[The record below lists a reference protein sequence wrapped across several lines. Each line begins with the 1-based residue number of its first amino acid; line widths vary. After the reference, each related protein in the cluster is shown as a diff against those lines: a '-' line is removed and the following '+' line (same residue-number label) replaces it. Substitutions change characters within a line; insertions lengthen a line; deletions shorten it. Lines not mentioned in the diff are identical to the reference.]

1 MGKIRERLKMGKIW
15 RLKMAKIWRLKMR
28 KIGNRLYDSK
38 ILGKI
43 RDKCWHIENIIEDG
57 LWEIGYF
64 VLTALK
70 GAAISLA
77 CFVPWGA
84 LAFSCGVDLAVT
96 QAQQKKEAFQAYTT
110 SAEYAE
116 EYNAAK
122 EAELERYE
130 QIEEDVVGVQQEFLN
145 GKMTLKELE
154 GKIEALRRQIVYGD
168 ELDRRLFN
176 NTNNPTIVATKEK
189 AKDLRTASI
198 PLIVV
203 GALAMAADVVTGFA
217 RYEWGADKIRFD
229 L

>member
-1 MGKIRERLKMGKIW
+1 MGKIRDM
-15 RLKMAKIWRLKMR
+15 
-28 KIGNRLYDSK
+28 LY
-38 ILGKI
+38 
-43 RDKCWHIENIIEDG
+43 
-57 LWEIGYF
+57 EIGDFVKDSLWVTGHY

-122 EAELERYE
+122 EAEFERYE

-154 GKIEALRRQIVYGD
+154 GKIEALRREIVYGD

-189 AKDLRTASI
+189 AKDMKTA
-198 PLIVV
+198 
-203 GALAMAADVVTGFA
+203 AWVTGVLGGV
-217 RYEWGADKIRFD
+217 YVLGQLLWGLFEETGPISCLVKDQIDFEIYHHNKNIERRLKGED
-229 L
+229 NGEGQEE

>member
-15 RLKMAKIWRLKMR
+15 RLKMGKIWRLKTR
-28 KIGNRLYDSK
+28 KIRDKLYHSK
-38 ILGKI
+38 IIGKI
-43 RDKCWHIENIIEDG
+43 RDKRDRIENFIEDG
-57 LWEIGYF
+57 LWEIGHLVLTALKVIEDGLWEIGHL

-130 QIEEDVVGVQQEFLN
+130 QIENKL
-145 GKMTLKELE
+145 KKTLW
-154 GKIEALRRQIVYGD
+154 A
-168 ELDRRLFN
+168 FN
-176 NTNNPTIVATKEK
+176 KN
-189 AKDLRTASI
+189 
-198 PLIVV
+198 
-203 GALAMAADVVTGFA
+203 F
-217 RYEWGADKIRFD
+217 
-229 L
+229 